1 MTFGLDYRSLFTT
14 KTYPNTYAGLLLETS
29 LWNAISNVGD
39 AALTLPLAMACAV
52 WLRLSEPTLART
64 WVFLLGIGTALVGV
78 TKILYAGCGISISAI
93 GFRVISG
100 HTMLATSVWTAVLA
114 LVFRG
119 AGASISKASVIGLVV
134 GALTAVARVLDHAHA
149 VSEVLA
155 GWTVGAMVGIIFV
168 GTLGRS
174 RTQLFRPL
182 AAAGTLFLIT
192 SLAYGHHAPIQRL
205 IDEHSHYLC
214 ARTA

>member
-1 MTFGLDYRSLFTT
+1 M
-14 KTYPNTYAGLLLETS
+14 ETS

-52 WLRLSEPTLART
+52 WLRLSDPTLARR
-64 WVFLLGIGTALVGV
+64 WVFLLSIGAALVGA

-100 HTMLATSVWTAVLA
+100 HTMLATSVWTVVLA
-114 LVFRG
+114 LVFQT
-119 AGASISKASVIGLVV
+119 AGASIWKASGVGLII
-134 GALTAVARVLDHAHA
+134 GALTAMARVLDHAHA

-155 GWTVGAMVGIIFV
+155 GWTVGATVGILFI
-168 GTLGRS
+168 GTLGRG
-174 RTQLFRPL
+174 RTKLFRPL

>member
-1 MTFGLDYRSLFTT
+1 M
-14 KTYPNTYAGLLLETS
+14 
-29 LWNAISNVGD
+29 WNAISNVGD

-52 WLRLSEPTLART
+52 WLRLCDPMLARR
-64 WVFLLGIGTALVGV
+64 WVFLLSIGAALVGA

-100 HTMLATSVWTAVLA
+100 HTMLATSVWTVLLA
-114 LVFRG
+114 LVCQA
-119 AGASISKASVIGLVV
+119 AGASIWKASGVGLVI
-134 GALTAVARVLDHAHA
+134 GALTAMARVLDHAHT
-149 VSEVLA
+149 VSEVVA
-155 GWTVGAMVGIIFV
+155 GWTVGATVGILFI

-174 RTQLFRPL
+174 RTKLFRPL

-205 IDEHSHYLC
+205 IDEHSHYFC
-214 ARTA
+214 ARIA

>member
-1 MTFGLDYRSLFTT
+1 M
-14 KTYPNTYAGLLLETS
+14 ETS

-39 AALTLPLAMACAV
+39 AAFTLPLAMACAV
-52 WLRLSEPTLART
+52 WLRFSEPMLARR
-64 WVFLLGIGTALVGV
+64 WVFLLSIGAALVGA

-100 HTMLATSVWTAVLA
+100 HTMLATSVWAVVLA
-114 LVFRG
+114 LVFQA
-119 AGASISKASVIGLVV
+119 AGASIWKASGVGLVI
-134 GALTAVARVLDHAHA
+134 GALTAMARVFDHAHT

-155 GWTVGAMVGIIFV
+155 GWTVGATVGILFI
-168 GTLGRS
+168 GTLRRS
-174 RTQLFRPL
+174 QTKLFRPL
-182 AAAGTLFLIT
+182 AAAGTLLLIT